1 MPKVR
6 SKKKRHVV
14 AWLRE
19 TLGLSQSQFAS
30 LINSSQPTIQAVE
43 LGRIPLSERFALA
56 IESKTGTSAKWL
68 QQNNLHPLPDAEE
81 TREKYEHAKLGWS
94 RYVAVP
100 YILSR
105 MYLMRTYIGLRM
117 IADELGYS
125 GCKAAGYFTRLDK
138 TFSELLNGIGDLPTR
153 RRVYQR
159 ISEITTD
166 NKKTLNLLSN
176 DVREMARALKEY
188 QEQMREDE
196 DMFKTQREREKLSRA
211 KRDP

>member
-1 MPKVR
+1 MHKDQ

-14 AWLRE
+14 AWLRK
-19 TLGLSQSQFAS
+19 TLDLSQSEFAS

-68 QQNNLHPLPDAEE
+68 LQNKLHPLPDAEE

-94 RYVAVP
+94 RYAAVP
-100 YILSR
+100 YILPR

-125 GCKAAGYFTRLDK
+125 GCKAAGYFARLDK
-138 TFSELLNGIGDLPTR
+138 TFSELLKAIADLPTR
-153 RRVYQR
+153 RRVYRQ

-176 DVREMARALKEY
+176 DVREMAWALKQY
-188 QEQMREDE
+188 QEQTREDE
-196 DMFKTQREREKLSRA
+196 EMEKTQREKEKLSRA
-211 KRDP
+211 RRNP